1 MGHDPVAL
9 RAYYA
14 NMIVGRRTGIRDA
27 RLVAAFEAVPRERF
41 VGPGPWKV
49 FALAG
54 HYIDTP
60 SDDLC
65 FLYQDVL
72 VALSADR
79 RINNGEPSLHAHCLA
94 TLHAKEGEAVA
105 HIGAGT
111 GYYTAVLAHLVGAT
125 GSVAAYEIEGNLA
138 RQASA
143 NLVDWPNV
151 SVYARSASDGHL
163 GGYNIIYISAGA
175 THPLRTWLDAL
186 RPGGRLLFP
195 LTPDEGLGGMLL
207 VTRRREQAFEARF
220 VHPATFIP
228 CTGARND
235 AMARAL
241 SQAFARGN
249 MWDVRSLRRD
259 TPPDTSCW
267 LAGENWWLSTAELTS
282 A

>member
-125 GSVAAYEIEGNLA
+125 GSVAAYEIEGDLA
-138 RQASA
+138 QQASA

-151 SVYARSASDGHL
+151 TVHARSASDGHF
-163 GGYNIIYISAGA
+163 GGYDIIYISAGA

-267 LAGENWWLSTAELTS
+267 LAGELVAIDR
-282 A
+282 